1 MFHRPLLLA
10 ILATALVLDGIC
22 GFLYSFAEHIPK
34 WHGLYCGLAN
44 GVTVGCDVPP
54 TTHYGFVINTAE
66 FLLVIPLFG
75 ATFGLFTGLL
85 ADVHV
90 RRAEE
95 RIKQHVTD
103 TVRGP
108 DSHQAPGSKTG

>member
-1 MFHRPLLLA
+1 L
-10 ILATALVLDGIC
+10 
-22 GFLYSFAEHIPK
+22 GF
-34 WHGLYCGLAN
+34 
-44 GVTVGCDVPP
+44 GCDPRPATVAADRVDAGPP
-54 TTHYGFVINTAE
+54 TTHYGFLINTAE
-66 FLLVIPLFG
+66 FFLVIPLFG

-90 RRAEE
+90 RRSEE

-103 TVRGP
+103 SVRGP